1 MPADLASLVSA
12 ALKTLL
18 SETMF
23 RADARAGY
31 ILNRGE
37 PGFIETLK
45 TLSAKTASTPPRE
58 GGKPICSHANHVL
71 YGLELM
77 DRALHG
83 DAKAFENTDWDAA
96 WRLVS
101 VTEAEW
107 SDLIA
112 RLDRTGRS
120 VLEAAPKVPSWNE
133 ITLTGCF
140 ASAAHTAY
148 HLGAIR
154 QIMKDIE

>member
-1 MPADLASLVSA
+1 MPTDLPALVSA

-23 RADARAGY
+23 RADPRSGY
-31 ILNRGE
+31 ILNGGE
-37 PGFIETLK
+37 PGLIETLK
-45 TLSAKTASTPPRE
+45 TLSAAAASKLPRP

-83 DAKAFENTDWDAA
+83 DPKAFENTDWDAA
-96 WRLVS
+96 WKLVS
-101 VTEAEW
+101 VNEVQWE
-107 SDLIA
+107 DLLI

-120 VLEAAPKVPSWNE
+120 VLEAAPKVPVWNE
-133 ITLTGCF
+133 IMLTGCF

-148 HLGAIR
+148 HLGALR
-154 QIMKDIE
+154 QILKDLE